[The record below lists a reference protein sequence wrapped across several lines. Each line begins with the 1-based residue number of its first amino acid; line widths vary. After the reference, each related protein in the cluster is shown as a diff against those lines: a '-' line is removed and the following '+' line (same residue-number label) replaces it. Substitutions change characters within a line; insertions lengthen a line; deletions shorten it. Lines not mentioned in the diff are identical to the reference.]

1 MACGGCGRRH
11 QENVVQ
17 RQNSEDQNLMGGYAN
32 LTDQQIK
39 TRLEVYKRRYCAPCE
54 KRYACDFGNYLAC
67 RKSKQGG

>member
-11 QENVVQ
+11 QANNVQ

-39 TRLEVYKRRYCAPCE
+39 TRLEVYKRRYCAACE
-54 KRYACDFGNYLAC
+54 KRYTCDFGNYLAC
-67 RKSKQGG
+67 RKSKQSG